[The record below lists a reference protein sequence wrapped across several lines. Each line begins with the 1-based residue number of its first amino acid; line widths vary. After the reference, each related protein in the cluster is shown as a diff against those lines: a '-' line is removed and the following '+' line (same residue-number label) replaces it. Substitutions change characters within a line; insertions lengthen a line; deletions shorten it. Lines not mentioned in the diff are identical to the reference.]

1 MRLLRTLL
9 FTAGILIGSVV
20 PCFPEGCK
28 NPDAI
33 GTSRTM
39 TVNPVDFPLVG
50 KLQYIETL
58 RLRDREIVLTFDDGP
73 VEDGT
78 DTILD
83 ELARQCVKATF
94 FMIGVNAVEFP
105 ALAKRVYDEGHTVGF
120 HTFSHPDVESVSHET
135 AKADINKGISAVRD
149 ALGEGR
155 HAAPFYR
162 PPYLSMTR
170 ELERYLNSRGLM
182 VWSIDAD
189 SEDWTSS
196 SEAGLLK
203 RTLER
208 LESAGKGIL
217 LLHDIQPVTARVLP
231 RLLAEL
237 KKRNFR
243 IVHVTPAPE
252 NRSLAV
258 GKMGWVR

>member
-1 MRLLRTLL
+1 M
-9 FTAGILIGSVV
+9 
-20 PCFPEGCK
+20 
-28 NPDAI
+28 
-33 GTSRTM
+33 
-39 TVNPVDFPLVG
+39 
-50 KLQYIETL
+50 
-58 RLRDREIVLTFDDGP
+58 
-73 VEDGT
+73 
-78 DTILD
+78 
-83 ELARQCVKATF
+83 KATF

-120 HTFSHPDVESVSHET
+120 HTFSHPDVESISHET

-189 SEDWTSS
+189 SEDWASS
-196 SEAGLLK
+196 NEAGLLK

-208 LESAGKGIL
+208 LETAGKGIL
-217 LLHDIQPVTARVLP
+217 LMHDIQPVTARVLP

-243 IVHVTPAPE
+243 IVHVTPSPE
-252 NRSLAV
+252 NRSLAA